1 MKRQRLWRILLRQ
14 NLQRAEEFQR
24 RAGPAMHQQNRHR
37 VLFPREEGEEMNI
50 ELIARR
56 RFSLTLRI
64 PNTNGEVRKS
74 IYPVLALPP
83 VVLPALP
90 VFFGLGEPGAG
101 DSEGGEVFDVRG

>member
-1 MKRQRLWRILLRQ
+1 M
-14 NLQRAEEFQR
+14 NAEGMAR
-24 RAGPAMHQQNRHR
+24 RS
-37 VLFPREEGEEMNI
+37 
-50 ELIARR
+50 LIAYID
-56 RFSLTLRI
+56 S
-64 PNTNGEVRKS
+64 EVRKS